1 MKKID
6 VYTMPNCKACDE
18 VVHILDEEDVPF
30 CLIPYNANRETAE
43 LMRANNIT
51 SLPAIF
57 IDDQYAGSGLTAV
70 FKINPDIKI
79 SQYL

>member
-6 VYTMPNCKACDE
+6 VYTKPDCQPCELVK
-18 VVHILDEEDVPF
+18 HILDEEDVPF

-70 FKINPDIKI
+70 LKINPDIKI